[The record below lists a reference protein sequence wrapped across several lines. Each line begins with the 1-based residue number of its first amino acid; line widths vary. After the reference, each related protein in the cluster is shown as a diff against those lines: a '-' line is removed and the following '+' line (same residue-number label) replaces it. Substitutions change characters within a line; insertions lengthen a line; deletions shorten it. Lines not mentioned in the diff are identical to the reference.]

1 MRIKTWSFDQLIQCN
16 DQLRANFHVFCFFWS
31 RVDSIQYNFNLLNY
45 HIIIL
50 WVRNYIYITV
60 ITKHSYN
67 QHDSS
72 IK

>member
-31 RVDSIQYNFNLLNY
+31 WADSIPYTINLLNY

-50 WVRNYIYITV
+50 YVRNYIYIAA

-67 QHDSS
+67 QTDSA
-72 IK
+72 IR